1 MKERFIASTKVQN
14 FSVHGPFNG
23 VLVDKSHTMLKSKPQ
38 IISAHKTFVQKVSF
52 KNIDL
57 SGKLNGIQLNEFLK
71 NQVFKNGDSVIESPV
86 NFVGNVTAINVN
98 FDQNYNGINVT
109 EFVKKATHFAEFNN
123 IEEAFQNLLNVAH
136 NVKESLKNQA
146 YYLSTY
152 KTIKHFYYQVY
163 SVLPVLFTDGI
174 HRLAAVYS
182 LNDTSVVVFYVW
194 DPTKQTFVAS
204 KFTNF

>member
-1 MKERFIASTKVQN
+1 MKKKRFTGFVKFPH

-38 IISAHKTFVQKVSF
+38 IISGHKTFIQTGSSDLISF

-71 NQVFKNGDSVIESPV
+71 NQVFKSDDSVIDSPV

-98 FDQNYNGINVT
+98 FDKKYNGINVT

-136 NVKESLKNQA
+136 SVTQSLKSR
-146 YYLSTY
+146 YRR
-152 KTIKHFYYQVY
+152 V
-163 SVLPVLFTDGI
+163 
-174 HRLAAVYS
+174 
-182 LNDTSVVVFYVW
+182 
-194 DPTKQTFVAS
+194 
-204 KFTNF
+204 NFSPLLKLLL